1 MSFMAVLPK
10 EDRLALL
17 AQSSYGR
24 SRVKS
29 TSAQQT
35 SSAEKYSG
43 HEKRRKTGFRSLSS
57 VQVDNIKTADGRIDT
72 KRLNQMIGDPQSKIS
87 ENPHKQE
94 IERLEAK
101 PELID
106 KDREHYDQTI
116 FFSVIFELFPMEYLM
131 TCATPNGGLRDK
143 GVRWRL
149 LAEGQRPGWPDT
161 QCSIPSNG
169 YSGLYIE
176 FKKPIE
182 YFKSSSEAR
191 RAVKEHQRSTLR
203 MLAYFGYAVFVAYG
217 WQEGVEIYK
226 AYFNKSNRNMDE
238 LILFYPKE
246 LLLPPTEGEIL
257 EFARN
262 NFEFSESLRC
272 DKG

>member
-1 MSFMAVLPK
+1 MAVLPK
-10 EDRLALL
+10 EDRMALL

-24 SRVKS
+24 GKGKATAAISESNVDN
-29 TSAQQT
+29 Q
-35 SSAEKYSG
+35 SG
-43 HEKRRKTGFRSLSS
+43 HEKRRKTGFRTLSS
-57 VQVDNIKTADGRIDT
+57 VQVDNIASADGRMDA
-72 KRLNQMIGDPQSKIS
+72 KRLNKMIGDPQSNIS

-101 PELID
+101 PDLIA

-116 FFSVIFELFPMEYLM
+116 FFSVIYETFPMEYLM

-169 YSGLYIE
+169 YCGLYIE
-176 FKKPIE
+176 FKKPLE
-182 YFKSSSEAR
+182 CFKSTSEAR

-226 AYFNKSNRNMDE
+226 AYFNKSERKLDD
-238 LILFYPKE
+238 LVLFYPRE
-246 LLLPPTEGEIL
+246 LLLPPTEGEVL

-272 DKG
+272 DVR

>member
-1 MSFMAVLPK
+1 MAILTKK
-10 EDRLALL
+10 ERLALL
-17 AQSSYGR
+17 AISSYGR
-24 SRVKS
+24 GRGK
-29 TSAQQT
+29 TSPAVSGTKADNQ
-35 SSAEKYSG
+35 SG
-43 HEKRRKTGFRSLSS
+43 HEKRRKTGFRTVSS
-57 VQVDNIKTADGRIDT
+57 TQIDKFSSADGRMNA
-72 KRLNQMIGDPQSKIS
+72 KVLSKMVGDPQSKIS

-101 PELID
+101 PELIA

-116 FFSVIFELFPMEYLM
+116 FFSKIFEGFPMEYQM

-161 QCSIPSNG
+161 QCAIPSLG
-169 YSGLYIE
+169 YCGLYIE
-176 FKKPIE
+176 FKKPLE
-182 YFKSSSEAR
+182 FFKSTSEAR

-203 MLAYFGYAVFVAYG
+203 MLAYYGYAVFVAYG
-217 WQEGVEIYK
+217 WQEGVEIFK
-226 AYFNKSNRNMDE
+226 AYFNKSERKLDD
-238 LILFYPKE
+238 LILFYPRE

-272 DKG
+272 DMR